1 MIIRASKALIIV
13 IIFIKI
19 FLWLLFSSL
28 YFVLSDII
36 SIDFS
41 EYLGLLIISA
51 FFGALGQ
58 MLATNHN
65 IEIVENNIGS
75 ASLNIWGFR
84 KQKFVAVYKVYVKSS
99 MKRTFLD
106 RLYGRYN
113 IYDVDGNGFT
123 FNKYFFRKKY
133 LKSIFEILQN
143 QFEITF
149 R

>member
-28 YFVLSDII
+28 YLVLSDII

-51 FFGALGQ
+51 LFGALGQ

-84 KQKFVAVYKVYVKSS
+84 KQKFVAVDKVDVKRS